1 MSLRIL
7 HVSDLHTGAGKS
19 GAEAGPGPALQTLV
33 DTLKPTLVI
42 ASGDLTHRNK
52 PWQHDGAAALLKGPG
67 VPVLAV
73 PGNHDIPFI
82 SPKRLLSPWAEFERH
97 WLTTEPTHSTPELH
111 VVGINSVRP
120 WMHQSGGVSRS
131 GLARAVGRLR
141 SGPPGAFRIAVLHHQ
156 LVGPPWRSRKK
167 PVAHRNHVLATLADA
182 GAELIV
188 GGHVHQG
195 SVGDRHEFEVVD
207 EGFHSAVVTTVPG
220 LGRPRPHRHG
230 EACGA
235 FLYTPNDASL
245 TVETYL
251 WREQEWG
258 ITARRTFAR
267 GSGTLA

>member
-1 MSLRIL
+1 VSLRIL

-33 DTLKPTLVI
+33 DTLKPSLVI

-52 PWQHDGAAALLKGPG
+52 AWQHDGAAALLKGLG

-73 PGNHDIPFI
+73 PGNHDIPFA
-82 SPKRLLSPWAEFERH
+82 SPKRLTDPWAEFERH

-120 WMHQSGGVSRS
+120 WMHQSGGV
-131 GLARAVGRLR
+131 GKAALARAVGRLK
-141 SGPPGAFRIAVLHHQ
+141 SGHVGAFRIAVLHHQ

-167 PVAHRNHVLATLADA
+167 PVAHRNHVLSVLAEA

-195 SVGDRHEFEVVD
+195 SVSDRHEFEIVD

-235 FLYTPNDASL
+235 FLYTPQEGSIS
-245 TVETYL
+245 VETYL

-267 GSGTLA
+267 GAGTLG